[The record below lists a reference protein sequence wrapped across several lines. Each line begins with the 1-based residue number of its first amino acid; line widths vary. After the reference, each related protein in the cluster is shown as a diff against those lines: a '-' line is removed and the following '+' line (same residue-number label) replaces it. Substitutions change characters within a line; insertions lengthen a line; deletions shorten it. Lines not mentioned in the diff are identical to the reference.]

1 MLATDR
7 WLLAAGQLAK
17 GYSVNETDPAKMAE
31 VEGPADRGQEDA
43 ARL

>member
-7 WLLAAGQLAK
+7 WLLAAGQLAE
-17 GYSVNETDPAKMAE
+17 GFSVNETDPAKIE
-31 VEGPADRGQEDA
+31 QVKDTADRGQEDA

>member
-17 GYSVNETDPAKMAE
+17 GYSVNETDPAKME
-31 VEGPADRGQEDA
+31 RGQEHADRGQEDA

>member
-31 VEGPADRGQEDA
+31 VKDLLISAKRHA